1 MDWWWAYLAVGI
13 FVGFLSGLLGIG
25 GGALMVPLL
34 AFIFAAKDFS
44 AQHTVH
50 LALGTCVAAMLVTS
64 TSSARSHHRHGAVN
78 REVLARMV
86 PGIVV
91 GTLAGAALA
100 ARLDARLLTVAFTAL
115 IFYAATLM

>member
-34 AFIFAAKDFS
+34 AFIYAAKGFPTE
-44 AQHTVH
+44 HVVH
-50 LALGTCVAAMLVTS
+50 LALGTCVAAMLFTAA
-64 TSSARSHHRHGAVN
+64 SSARSHHRHGAVN
-78 REVLARMV
+78 RGVLARMV

-91 GTLAGAALA
+91 GTLAGAAIA
-100 ARLDARLLTVAFTAL
+100 SQLDARLLTMAFTAL
-115 IFYAATLM
+115 IF